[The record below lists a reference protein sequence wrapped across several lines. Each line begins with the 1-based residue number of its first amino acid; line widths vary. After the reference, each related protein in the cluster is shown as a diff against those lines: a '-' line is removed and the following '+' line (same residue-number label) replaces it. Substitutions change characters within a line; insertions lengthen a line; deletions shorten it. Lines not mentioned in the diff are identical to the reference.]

1 MLSYMSLGNV
11 KADISGEILIIGYLK
26 AFISAE
32 FTKVPQAVKNLG
44 AVEDKRNTQKSSKNH
59 KQRI

>member
-11 KADISGEILIIGYLK
+11 KADITGEILIIGYLK

-32 FTKVPQAVKNLG
+32 FTKVTLG
-44 AVEDKRNTQKSSKNH
+44 GQKP
-59 KQRI
+59 RGRRG